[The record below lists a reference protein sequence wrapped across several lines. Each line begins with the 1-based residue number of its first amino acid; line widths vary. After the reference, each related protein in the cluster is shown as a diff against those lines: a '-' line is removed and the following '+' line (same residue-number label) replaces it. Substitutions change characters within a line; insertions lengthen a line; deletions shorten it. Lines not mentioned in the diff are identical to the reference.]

1 MSTPRGP
8 RSRPPARSPAHTAGR
23 RSAWHAPRSAAALRR
38 RRSVLVALVV
48 LVGLSAWLV
57 ASSEGPNPANP
68 PSSPTS
74 GVGGR
79 QPAAHTTASAVDGS
93 GPSVVTTIARWRL
106 PDALSGAGAAPLPG
120 GRILLLGGLLASGT
134 SSAGVGIL
142 QTSSGKLT
150 PLPALAS
157 PTHDAGAAALGAR
170 AFLFG
175 GGETAP
181 FATVE
186 SVTIPGTGASG
197 TGGAVTGQLP
207 QVRADDG
214 AVSVGSTAY
223 VVGGY
228 DGTTGDGAVLATR
241 DGTTFST
248 VATLP
253 ANVRYPAVTALDGM
267 IFVFG
272 GESTPGGT
280 TSQFATPTGLTTPP
294 PGQEVAVVQEIDPR
308 AHTARVVGYLPHAVQ
323 GAAAFD
329 LGGHLFLA
337 GGDSNAPG
345 SAPTSGTTIWSF
357 DPSTDAFHVAGHLAE
372 PVAYAAA
379 VVEGSTAWLLGGERD
394 GVAVDTVQK
403 VVLRSSH

>member
-8 RSRPPARSPAHTAGR
+8 RSRPPARSPAHAAGR
-23 RSAWHAPRSAAALRR
+23 HSNWHAPRSVAARRR
-38 RRSVLVALVV
+38 RRSLLVAVVV
-48 LVGLSAWLV
+48 LVGLVAWLV
-57 ASSEGPNPANP
+57 ASSGGSNP
-68 PSSPTS
+68 PKAPAA
-74 GVGGR
+74 GVGDR
-79 QPAAHTTASAVDGS
+79 QPPARSTASAVNGA
-93 GPSVVTTIARWRL
+93 GPSVVTSMARWHL
-106 PDALSGAGAAPLPG
+106 PVALSREGAAGLPG
-120 GRILLLGGLLASGT
+120 GRILLLGGLLASGS

-150 PLPALAS
+150 PLSTLVS
-157 PTHDAGAAALGAR
+157 PTHDAGAAVLGAR

-175 GGETAP
+175 GGDTTP

-186 SVTIPGTGASG
+186 SVTVSGTGASG
-197 TGGAVTGQLP
+197 TGGTVTGQLP
-207 QVRADDG
+207 QARADDE
-214 AVSVGSTAY
+214 AVSLGGTAY

-228 DGTTGDGAVLATR
+228 DGTTGDGDVLATR
-241 DGTTFST
+241 DGATFST

-253 ANVRYPAVTALDGM
+253 ANVRYPAVAALDGM

-272 GESTPGGT
+272 GESAPGGT

-294 PGQEVAVVQEIDPR
+294 PGQQVAIVQEIDPR

-337 GGDSNAPG
+337 GGDSNPPG
-345 SAPTSGTTIWSF
+345 STPASGTSIWSF

-372 PVAYAAA
+372 PVAYAAVA
-379 VVEGSTAWLLGGERD
+379 VEGNSAWLLGGERD
-394 GVAVDTVQK
+394 GVPVDTVQK